1 MLCSDLDFIIIPSSV
16 TAVIQGHSGV
26 FVHCSHY
33 WWKLYRHAL
42 THWMLTMTLCEFIGM
57 VTSTIAF
64 LKIVKSTLKK
74 LSELSNPKLEFSA
87 ICGLKTQ
94 A

>member
-1 MLCSDLDFIIIPSSV
+1 
-16 TAVIQGHSGV
+16 
-26 FVHCSHY
+26 
-33 WWKLYRHAL
+33 
-42 THWMLTMTLCEFIGM
+42 MLTMTLCEFIGM